1 MMVAGNGPKMKTCI
15 LIRLFI
21 IFPCVVIT
29 FVSCTSQDVDL
40 PRYEVLDVAHMIDGG
55 KTVEILVPSYSRD
68 TPIEELK
75 RFTEEIARIDGYIR
89 ISLYCTEE
97 AYRAEHSHTYY
108 REHPK
113 AKEEGYLGFYEY
125 GRFRL
130 PHS

>member
-1 MMVAGNGPKMKTCI
+1 MKTHI
-15 LIRLFI
+15 LTCLI
-21 IFPCVVIT
+21 ILFPCIMIA
-29 FVSCTSQDVDL
+29 FVSCASQVVGL
-40 PRYEVLDVAHMIDGG
+40 PDYEVLDVAHMIDGG

-97 AYRAEHSHTYY
+97 AYRAEHSRTYY
-108 REHPK
+108 SEHPK

-130 PHS
+130 PHT